1 MGRMAHPAST
11 AIQEMQENPGLVPD
25 ASRMLW
31 ISHNLERC
39 GDRATNIAEQVVFML
54 DAEVI
59 ELDQEAGPCV
69 RHPPDSV
76 QGVW

>member
-1 MGRMAHPAST
+1 MDNEVDAEQAKVIEQLFT
-11 AIQEMQENPGLVPD
+11 TMQANPNLVPN

-54 DAEVI
+54 EGEVV
-59 ELDQEAGPCV
+59 ELD
-69 RHPPDSV
+69 
-76 QGVW
+76 